1 MFSPI
6 AALRCQLVLF
16 RGVLNM
22 LQGKMRFVALSAAAL
37 MLVGGSLV
45 SAQDNSKVIKIASQ
59 SPLSGPQSVLGISIR
74 NAVELAVEQ
83 MSGPLTDMGY
93 TVEFVPYD
101 DQATPDVGVSNAQN
115 IVNDPAIIAVIGH
128 LNSGVAIPSS
138 EVYNTNNLVMISP
151 ANTNVN
157 ITDRYLP
164 TVNRIAGRDD
174 TQGAAGAAFAK
185 TLDGVKSVYVLH
197 DNTAYGQGV
206 AEFFQSEAEKEGLT
220 VLGFEGTSEASNF
233 DGIIQPIL
241 AQSPDLIYFGGIYSQ
256 TGIFIKQAREAG
268 YTGYFVGPDGFD
280 SSDFSGLSGD
290 QGVGTYYTSVAAPV
304 SFYPDAAQ
312 FAKDYQ
318 AKFNAAPEPFAAQA
332 YDSTGIALQAIQLAA
347 MRSNGE
353 VPSRALVASIVRSTK
368 DYKGLTSTYSFDA
381 IGDPQIGLYY
391 IIKVKSADPKEW
403 NNNELISA
411 QQIASPLYA
420 AQEAMMGK

>member
-1 MFSPI
+1 
-6 AALRCQLVLF
+6 
-16 RGVLNM
+16 M
-22 LQGKMRFVALSAAAL
+22 LQSKMRFVALSAAAL

-45 SAQDNSKVIKIASQ
+45 SAQDDSKVIKIASQ
-59 SPLSGPQSVLGISIR
+59 SPLSGPQSVLGTSIR
-74 NAVELAVEQ
+74 NAIELAVEQ
-83 MSGPLTDMGY
+83 LSGPLVGMGY

-185 TLDGVKSVYVLH
+185 SLEGVANVYVLH

-206 AEFFQSEAEKEGLT
+206 AEFFQAEATSQGLT

-241 AQSPDLIYFGGIYSQ
+241 AQAPDLIYFGGIYSQ
-256 TGIFIKQAREAG
+256 TGVFIKQAREAG
-268 YTGYFVGPDGFD
+268 YEGFFVGPDGFD
-280 SSDFSGLSGD
+280 SSDFAGLAGD

-312 FAKDYQ
+312 FATDYE
-318 AKFNAAPEPFAAQA
+318 AKFSASPEPFAAQA
-332 YDSTGIALQAIQLAA
+332 YDATGIAIQAITLAA
-347 MRSNGE
+347 QRSDGA
-353 VPSRALVASIVRSTK
+353 VPSRPLVASIVRGTSE
-368 DYKGLTSTYSFDA
+368 YKGMTSTYSFDP
-381 IGDPQIGLYY
+381 IGDPEIGLYY
-391 IIKVKSADPKEW
+391 IIKVNSAHPLEW

-411 QQIASPLYA
+411 QQIPSPLYS
-420 AQEAMMGK
+420 AQPDMMGEGN

>member
-1 MFSPI
+1 
-6 AALRCQLVLF
+6 
-16 RGVLNM
+16 M
-22 LQGKMRFVALSAAAL
+22 LQGKFRFVACSAAAL

-45 SAQDNSKVIKIASQ
+45 SAQDDSKVIKIASQ
-59 SPLSGPQSVLGISIR
+59 SPLSGPQSVLGTSIR

-83 MSGPLTDMGY
+83 MSGPLEDMGY

-115 IVNDPAIIAVIGH
+115 IVNDPAIVALIGH

-185 TLDGVKSVYVLH
+185 TLEGVSSVYILH

-220 VLGFEGTSEASNF
+220 VLGFEGTSEPSNF

-241 AQSPDLIYFGGIYSQ
+241 AQDPDLIYFGGIYSQ
-256 TGIFIKQAREAG
+256 TGVFIKQAREAG
-268 YTGYFVGPDGFD
+268 YEGYFIGPDGFD
-280 SSDFSGLSGD
+280 STDFAALSGD
-290 QGVGTYYTSVAAPV
+290 QGVGTYYTTVAAPV
-304 SFYPDAAQ
+304 TFYPDAAQ
-312 FAKDYQ
+312 FATDYE
-318 AKFNAAPEPFAAQA
+318 AKFGEPPQPFAAQS
-332 YDSTGIALQAIQLAA
+332 YDATGIAIQAITLAA

-353 VPSRALVASIVRSTK
+353 VPSRALVASIVRSTQ
-368 DYKGLTSTYSFDA
+368 DYQGITSNYSFDA
-381 IGDPQIGLYY
+381 IGDPEIGLYY
-391 IIKVKSADPKEW
+391 IIKVTSADPAEW
-403 NNNELISA
+403 GNNELISA
-411 QQIASPLYA
+411 QKINSPLYD
-420 AQEAMMGK
+420 AQEQMMGEGK

>member
-1 MFSPI
+1 
-6 AALRCQLVLF
+6 
-16 RGVLNM
+16 M
-22 LQGKMRFVALSAAAL
+22 LQNKMRFVALGAAAL
-37 MLVGGSLV
+37 MLLGGSLV
-45 SAQDNSKVIKIASQ
+45 SAQDDSGSKVIKIASQ
-59 SPLSGPQSVLGISIR
+59 SPLSGPQSVLGTSIR

-83 MSGPLTDMGY
+83 LSGPLVDMGY

-115 IVNDPAIIAVIGH
+115 IVNDPAILAVIGH

-138 EVYNTNNLVMISP
+138 EVYDTNNLVMISP
-151 ANTNVN
+151 ANTNVS

-185 TLDGVKSVYVLH
+185 TLEGVQNVYVLH

-206 AEFFQSEAEKEGLT
+206 AEFFQAEATNQGLT

-256 TGIFIKQAREAG
+256 TGVFIKQAREAG
-268 YTGYFVGPDGFD
+268 YEGFFVGPDGFD
-280 SSDFSGLSGD
+280 SSDFAGLAGD

-312 FAKDYQ
+312 FAADYE
-318 AKFNAAPEPFAAQA
+318 AKFSAQPEPFAAQS
-332 YDSTGIALQAIQLAA
+332 YDATGIAINAITLAA
-347 MRSNGE
+347 MRSDGE
-353 VPSRALVASIVRSTK
+353 VPSRAMVASIVRSTSE
-368 DYKGLTSTYSFDA
+368 YKGLTSTYSFDA
-381 IGDPQIGLYY
+381 IGDPEIGLYY
-391 IIKVKSADPKEW
+391 IIKVNSADPLEW

-420 AQEAMMGK
+420 AQQEMMGEGN

>member
-1 MFSPI
+1 
-6 AALRCQLVLF
+6 
-16 RGVLNM
+16 M
-22 LQGKMRFVALSAAAL
+22 LQSKMRFVALGAAAL
-37 MLVGGSLV
+37 MLIGGSLV
-45 SAQDNSKVIKIASQ
+45 SAQDDSKVIKIASQ
-59 SPLSGPQSVLGISIR
+59 SPLSGPQSVLGTSIR

-83 MSGPLTDMGY
+83 LSGPLVDMGY

-115 IVNDPAIIAVIGH
+115 IVNDPAILAVIGH

-138 EVYNTNNLVMISP
+138 EVYDTNNLVMISP

-185 TLDGVKSVYVLH
+185 TLEGVQNVYVLH

-206 AEFFQSEAEKEGLT
+206 AEFFQAEATKQGLT

-256 TGIFIKQAREAG
+256 TGVFIKQAREAG
-268 YTGYFVGPDGFD
+268 YEGYFVGPDGFD
-280 SSDFSGLSGD
+280 SSDFSGLAGD

-312 FAKDYQ
+312 FAADYT
-318 AKFNAAPEPFAAQA
+318 AKFSASPEPFAAQA
-332 YDSTGIALQAIQLAA
+332 YDATGIAINAITLAA
-347 MRSNGE
+347 QRSNGE
-353 VPSRALVASIVRSTK
+353 VPSRALVASIVRGTS
-368 DYKGLTSTYSFDA
+368 DYKGLTSTYSFDP
-381 IGDPQIGLYY
+381 IGDPEIGLYY
-391 IIKVKSADPKEW
+391 IIKVNSADPLEW

-420 AQEAMMGK
+420 AQQEMMGEGK